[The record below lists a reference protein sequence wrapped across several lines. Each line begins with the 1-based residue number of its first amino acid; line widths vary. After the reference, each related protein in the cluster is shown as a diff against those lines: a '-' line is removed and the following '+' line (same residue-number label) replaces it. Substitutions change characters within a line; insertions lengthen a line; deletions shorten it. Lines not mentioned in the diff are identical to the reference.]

1 MPIGPL
7 TNIALLLKTFP
18 EVKSRIERIVL
29 MGGSVTRGNKGV
41 MAEFNI
47 FVDPEAAKIVLTSGL
62 DITMATLDAA
72 WEL

>member
-1 MPIGPL
+1 
-7 TNIALLLKTFP
+7 
-18 EVKSRIERIVL
+18 

-62 DITMATLDAA
+62 DITMATLDGRR
-72 WEL
+72 WDV